1 MRVNFWIT
9 LLLVCAGIVIGSL
22 VAELTVGI
30 PVLGWLAYGLDFG
43 TQSPFTLDLHVL
55 ILTFGA
61 TVRITIAHIL
71 CICLTLIV
79 GRAISRK

>member
-1 MRVNFWIT
+1 MRTNFWIT
-9 LLLVCAGIVIGSL
+9 LLLICAGIVIGSL
-22 VAELTVGI
+22 VAELTAGI

-79 GRAISRK
+79 GRAVIRR